1 MIRRLSLMLIFVFI
15 TASAWW
21 AVSTL
26 QFESTPIKNI
36 LKLRTGPNHYMEDF
50 TTTSMDALGHPR
62 MQLSAPHMAH
72 FPSEDK
78 TVLKQPN
85 FIFHQTDK
93 AQTWT
98 VDADNGTLLEDG
110 DVVLLEGHV
119 FIKGR
124 DQNNQEVTISTPAL
138 RVLPNEDYAESKDA
152 VHITQGKHVLDAVG
166 VKLYLDKQLLLLVS
180 NVRGVYVPES

>member
-1 MIRRLSLMLIFVFI
+1 MIRRLSFMLLFVFV

-50 TTTSMDALGHPR
+50 TATTMDDQGKPR

-72 FPSEDK
+72 YPNGDK
-78 TVLKQPN
+78 TVLTKPN
-85 FIFHQTDK
+85 FTFHQRDK
-93 AQTWT
+93 LKTWT
-98 VDADNGTLLEDG
+98 VNADNGTVLQDG
-110 DVVLLEGHV
+110 DEVLLEGNV
-119 FIKGR
+119 FIQGR
-124 DQNNQEVTISTPAL
+124 DQNNQDITISTRAL
-138 RVLPNEDYAESKDA
+138 RVLPNDDYAESKDP

-166 VKLYLDKQLLLLVS
+166 VKLFLDKQLLLLVS